1 MSRDS
6 FREESVLPSLF
17 WRIEEAEQTRSVRG
31 VPVAVY
37 RAEVLRNIRWLLS
50 TSAHRA
56 DSLIHRFPHAASSV
70 LNFGIPPYAGKYGD
84 SVDLL
89 SYANRI
95 RDAIARFEPRIIAS
109 SISVTV
115 TSFDDSDRG
124 SVGFLIVG
132 NLWSQP
138 VPERFTMETSIDT
151 ASGQW
156 RFDG

>member
-1 MSRDS
+1 MNRDS
-6 FREESVLPSLF
+6 YREESVLPSLF
-17 WRIEEAEQTRSVRG
+17 WRIDEAEQTRTVRG

-50 TSAHRA
+50 TSAHKA
-56 DSLIHRFPHAASSV
+56 DSMLYRFPRAASSV

-84 SVDLL
+84 SVDV
-89 SYANRI
+89 SAYANRI
-95 RDAIARFEPRIIAS
+95 RDAIIRFEPRIIPS
-109 SISVTV
+109 SITVSVN
-115 TSFDDSDRG
+115 SFDDSERG
-124 SVGFLIVG
+124 SIGFLITG